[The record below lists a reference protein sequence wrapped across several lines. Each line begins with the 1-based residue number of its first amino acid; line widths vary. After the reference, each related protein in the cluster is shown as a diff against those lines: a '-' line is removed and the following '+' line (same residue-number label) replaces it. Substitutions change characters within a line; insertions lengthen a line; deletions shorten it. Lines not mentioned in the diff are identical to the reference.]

1 MGILYLRFIPI
12 ESLLYPNC
20 IYVDTLSHVHSMY
33 IYIPMYIYTHTH
45 IIQFSCIFWW
55 LSGKKKQQLFAG
67 AKPWLPEQMA
77 WHEEGMAG
85 EVAASG
91 TSQRGSP
98 SKF

>member
-1 MGILYLRFIPI
+1 
-12 ESLLYPNC
+12 
-20 IYVDTLSHVHSMY
+20 MY
-33 IYIPMYIYTHTH
+33 IYIHTH